1 MNDGRHAY
9 IRPSNAA
16 ILSRCYGY
24 AALNAALG
32 TEYVEEQDNE
42 VREDGTACHWLAKE
56 VWDGRPVEPGGLA
69 PNGRELTEE
78 MFAAV
83 DEYHALLLS
92 WVSDRARVVLEQTIK
107 VSQAFPG
114 MQDGTPDAWAYDPH
128 AATLY
133 VGDLKFGYRP
143 VEVWRNSQLTVYA
156 WTLIQMLCAAGYKVH
171 NVKLY
176 IFQPRVAHRDGYAR
190 CWSVDTQ
197 ALAQLAK
204 TIADHVLECLKPN
217 PPCTVNPGCRNCA
230 AAFGCRTLQAAAGSG
245 IEISYDATPFVL
257 TSPQVGHELAKLMA
271 AQQRIEDRITGLTVQ
286 AESLIKR
293 GERVPGFEMG
303 RSATRWRWRSG
314 ADALLRR
321 LAPLF
326 GVEVMDEPKV
336 KTVAKLRDKL
346 PQAVIDMYAFKPDGE
361 LKLRLVDPNEAVRK
375 FEK

>member
-1 MNDGRHAY
+1 MNDGRQVY

-83 DEYHALLLS
+83 DEYHALLRS
-92 WVSDRARVVLEQTIK
+92 WNTPGVVLETLIQ
-107 VSQAFPG
+107 VSEFFPG
-114 MQDGTPDAWAYDPH
+114 MQDGTPDAWGYDPISY
-128 AATLY
+128 TLY
-133 VGDLKFGYRP
+133 VGDLKYGYRP
-143 VEVWRNSQLTVYA
+143 VEAWRNPQLTVYG
-156 WTLIQMLCAAGYKVH
+156 WTLVCLLVAAGYKVH
-171 NVKLY
+171 NIKLY
-176 IFQPRVAHRDGYAR
+176 IFQPRVAHREGYAR
-190 CWSVDTQ
+190 CWSTDTPT
-197 ALAQLAK
+197 LAQLAK

-217 PPCTVNPGCRNCA
+217 PPCTPNPGCRNCA
-230 AAFGCRTLQAAAGSG
+230 AAYGCETLQAAAGSAM
-245 IEISYDATPFVL
+245 EVSYDATPFVL
-257 TSPQVGHELAKLMA
+257 TAQQAGCELAKLMA
-271 AQQRIEDRITGLTVQ
+271 AQQHIENRITGLSTQ

-293 GERVPGFEMG
+293 GDRVPGFEMG
-303 RSATRWRWRSG
+303 RSATRWRWRPG
-314 ADALLRR
+314 TDALLRR

-361 LKLRLVDPNEAVRK
+361 LKLRLVDPNEAIRR